1 MLNSIISIY
10 YELLRGDI
18 MDIEYIKDNY
28 IFEKLNENHNL
39 EDFECESEDLTKF
52 LKEDALNQQNLNLS
66 LTHVVI
72 CDGTVVGY
80 VSILTD
86 AMKLKILEDKETKDK
101 IHTKLNISENNV
113 IPAIKIGRFA
123 IDKKYA
129 HNGLGK
135 HVFRNVLLSIL
146 DISENIVGLR
156 FITVDAYAS
165 AFGFYVE
172 KHKFKYLKKDKKE
185 VDSLDRIIKV
195 DPERSFSLYKDIKS
209 I

>member
-1 MLNSIISIY
+1 MIS
-10 YELLRGDI
+10 
-18 MDIEYIKDNY
+18 MDIEYIKENY

-39 EDFECESEDLTKF
+39 DDFECESEDLTKF
-52 LKEDALNQQNLNLS
+52 LKEDALNQQNMNLS

-72 CDGTVVGY
+72 CDGIVVGY

-101 IHTKLNISENNV
+101 IRSKLNISENNV

-123 IDKKYA
+123 IDKNYSNK
-129 HNGLGK
+129 GLGK

-156 FITVDAYAS
+156 FITVDAYANV
-165 AFGFYVE
+165 FWFYVE
-172 KHKFKYLKKDKKE
+172 KHKFKYLKKDQKE
-185 VDSLDRIIKV
+185 VDDLERIIK
-195 DPERSFSLYKDIKS
+195 
-209 I
+209 

>member
-1 MLNSIISIY
+1 M
-10 YELLRGDI
+10 
-18 MDIEYIKDNY
+18 
-28 IFEKLNENHNL
+28 
-39 EDFECESEDLTKF
+39 
-52 LKEDALNQQNLNLS
+52 
-66 LTHVVI
+66 
-72 CDGTVVGY
+72 
-80 VSILTD
+80 
-86 AMKLKILEDKETKDK
+86 
-101 IHTKLNISENNV
+101 
-113 IPAIKIGRFA
+113 PAIKIGRFA

-156 FITVDAYAS
+156 FITVDAYAT

-172 KHKFKYLKKDKKE
+172 KHKFKYLKKDQE
-185 VDSLDRIIKV
+185 DVNGLNRIIKV

>member
-1 MLNSIISIY
+1 MIS
-10 YELLRGDI
+10 
-18 MDIEYIKDNY
+18 MDIEYIKENY

-39 EDFECESEDLTKF
+39 DDFECEIDDLAKF
-52 LKEDALNQQNLNLS
+52 LKNDALNQQNMNLS

-72 CDGTVVGY
+72 CDGFVIGY

-86 AMKLKILEDKETKDK
+86 AMKLKIIEDKETKDK
-101 IHTKLNISENNV
+101 IRNKLNISENNV

-129 HNGLGK
+129 HKGLGK

-146 DISENIVGLR
+146 DISQNIVGLR

-165 AFGFYVE
+165 AFDFYVE
-172 KHKFKYLKKDKKE
+172 KNKFKYLKKNQKE
-185 VDSLDRIIKV
+185 VDNLNRIKKI

>member
-1 MLNSIISIY
+1 MYWHYKSIKCARFI
-10 YELLRGDI
+10 
-18 MDIEYIKDNY
+18 
-28 IFEKLNENHNL
+28 
-39 EDFECESEDLTKF
+39 
-52 LKEDALNQQNLNLS
+52 Q
-66 LTHVVI
+66 
-72 CDGTVVGY
+72 
-80 VSILTD
+80 
-86 AMKLKILEDKETKDK
+86 LKILEDKETKDK
-101 IHTKLNISENNV
+101 IRSKLNISENNV

-123 IDKKYA
+123 IDEKYA
-129 HNGLGK
+129 HGGLGK

-172 KHKFKYLKKDKKE
+172 KHKFKYLKKDQKE
-185 VDSLDRIIKV
+185 VDGLDRIIKV